1 MQVSLL
7 TQTLASQKY
16 GRTLV
21 SRAWYFSK
29 SPDTVCNLHNHI
41 VGLLF
46 VLSDLSFQVALI
58 RGGAGPGPCV
68 ALRADMDALAVT
80 ETADIP
86 YKSQNDGKMHACGH
100 DGHMAGQL
108 AAAQVLFN
116 QRGSLRGTVKL
127 IFQPAEE
134 GLGGAPAMMK
144 DGVLEE
150 GPQGPRVDSIYG
162 IHLWS
167 FEKLGNICC
176 RDGPVM
182 AASDKFAISVK
193 GKGGHGAA
201 PQGTV

>member
-1 MQVSLL
+1 
-7 TQTLASQKY
+7 
-16 GRTLV
+16 
-21 SRAWYFSK
+21 
-29 SPDTVCNLHNHI
+29 
-41 VGLLF
+41 
-46 VLSDLSFQVALI
+46 
-58 RGGAGPGPCV
+58 
-68 ALRADMDALAVT
+68 MDALALT

-116 QRGSLRGTVKL
+116 QRGLLRGTVKL

-167 FEKLGNICC
+167 FEKLGNVCC

-201 PQGTV
+201 PQGTVRSTKPNFFLLPRYRYNALSYVVYLRPRSTLLSRQRPWSPVCKQLLRATRTHLNQAW